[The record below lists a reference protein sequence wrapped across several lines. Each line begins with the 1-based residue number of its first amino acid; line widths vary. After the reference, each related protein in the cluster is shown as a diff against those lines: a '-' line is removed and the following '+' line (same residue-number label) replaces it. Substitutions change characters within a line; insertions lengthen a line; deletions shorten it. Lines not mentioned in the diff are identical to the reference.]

1 MVVGRLGVP
10 MVTGA
15 AVPPHVEEGK
25 GRARGHAPVQIL
37 FLGMAATHVLD
48 HQPAVRLKAAIQ
60 ARVQVRYLHC
70 RMKFYAYLNDL
81 MLNV

>member
-15 AVPPHVEEGK
+15 AVPPHVEEDK

-37 FLGMAATHVLD
+37 FLGMAATHALD
-48 HQPAVRLKAAIQ
+48 HQPAVRQKAAT
-60 ARVQVRYLHC
+60 RTPVQVRYIHC
-70 RMKFYAYLNDL
+70 YTDLNGIL
-81 MLNV
+81 